1 MATKTLVFS
10 FDGTGN
16 EPADATEFTEDE
28 SISNVL
34 KLHVLMGGGLQEDES
49 ATTTRNGNPQET
61 HYYNGIGTREGTYP
75 VPLLGRLITTMR
87 RHVNMAFAP
96 TFGDARRILREAEAD
111 FEAAD
116 HQSGDKL
123 VVFGFSRG
131 AALARKFVS
140 RILAANRRREV
151 TFLGVFDTVAAMNGI
166 HRKGEKISSDVVFE
180 NGTLNSRVKRAVHIV
195 ALDEDRVP
203 FTPTLI
209 NRDAANPDRILEVWF
224 PGVHSDVGGG
234 YWYDGLSDVA
244 LEFMIRQCKQA
255 LQDDISIA
263 QGDSVSIRQLLA
275 QQGSQLAE
283 LTADDIA
290 IHPLVNGVMHL
301 HAGLVAKA
309 VDQEPRAVYVS
320 DNDRPSGN
328 RNAVP
333 LVHWSVKERFD
344 TVTDYRPA
352 ALRGLRFRLML
363 EDGQR
368 SDVMEGIA
376 GLREY
381 QPSRGQSV

>member
-1 MATKTLVFS
+1 M
-10 FDGTGN
+10 
-16 EPADATEFTEDE
+16 
-28 SISNVL
+28 
-34 KLHVLMGGGLQEDES
+34 
-49 ATTTRNGNPQET
+49 
-61 HYYNGIGTREGTYP
+61 
-75 VPLLGRLITTMR
+75 
-87 RHVNMAFAP
+87 
-96 TFGDARRILREAEAD
+96 
-111 FEAAD
+111 
-116 HQSGDKL
+116 
-123 VVFGFSRG
+123 
-131 AALARKFVS
+131 
-140 RILAANRRREV
+140 

-180 NGTLNSRVKRAVHIV
+180 NGTLNSRVKRAVHVV

-209 NRDAANPDRILEVWF
+209 NRDAASPDRILEAWF

-255 LQDDISIA
+255 LQDDVSIA
-263 QGDSVSIRQLLA
+263 QGDSGSIRQLLA
-275 QQGSQLAE
+275 RQGSQLAE

-352 ALRGLRFRLML
+352 ALRGLRFRLLL

-381 QPSRGQSV
+381 QPSGGQSV